1 MRPYISILS
10 FFPYSSVLIVL
21 ILLLFKSESLF
32 DTLNFCSDYLQL
44 SQKNVIILILVMIVL
59 SMLCMQ
65 CIFNAV
71 IYFFNYR
78 EEQSIL
84 AVKRENERNA
94 LIELYEAME
103 VRTSLA

>member
-21 ILLLFKSESLF
+21 TLLLFNSESLF
-32 DTLNFCSDYLQL
+32 DTLKFCSDYLQL
-44 SQKNVIILILVMIVL
+44 SQTNVIILILVMIVL
-59 SMLCMQ
+59 SMVCMQ
-65 CIFNAV
+65 SIINAV
-71 IYFFNYR
+71 IYFLNYR

-84 AVKRENERNA
+84 AMKRENERNA

-103 VRTSLA
+103 VRTSST